1 MAADAKVV
9 IVSATR
15 KSAADFQSKTAL
27 GVSLARLAYDA
38 RLQVLV
44 AMSNAR
50 GLPQVYNDIMAQCD
64 NDSTIVFMHDDVWI
78 DDYYMIQR
86 VVDGLQHFDVI
97 GLVGNRRRVPNQ
109 AAWCFLNADLQW
121 DDPRY
126 LSGAIGHGANPG
138 GEVQYYGEAGVPC
151 ELLDGVFLAA
161 RKSTLVDKEVSFD
174 PRFEFHF
181 YDVDFC
187 RTARLRGL
195 ALGTW
200 PICVTHQ
207 GAGIF
212 GTPDWHRSYAAY
224 LEKWGG

>member
-1 MAADAKVV
+1 MAADSKVV

-27 GVSLARLAYDA
+27 GVSLARLAHDA

-50 GLPQVYNDIMAQCD
+50 GLPQVYNDIMDQCD
-64 NDSTIVFMHDDVWI
+64 NDSIIVFMHDDVWI
-78 DDYYMIQR
+78 EDYYMLQR

-97 GLVGNRRRVPNQ
+97 GLVGNRRRVQDQ

-121 DDPRY
+121 DDY
-126 LSGAIGHGANPG
+126 GHLSGAIGHGANPG
-138 GEVQYYGEAGVPC
+138 GEVHYYGEAGVAC

-161 RKSTLVDKEVSFD
+161 RKSTLVDNAVSFD
-174 PRFEFHF
+174 PRFDFHF
-181 YDVDFC
+181 YDLDFC

-195 ALGTW
+195 TLGTW
-200 PICVTHQ
+200 RICVTHQ

-212 GTPDWHRSYAAY
+212 GTPDWRRSYAAY
-224 LEKWGG
+224 LEKWGE